1 MEHAADPSH
10 PRYRSLL
17 MRHRLEVAAKKGML
31 ADSALIAHGRGEAYD
46 YLLGET
52 TIPSADFATRVAL
65 DSLVSATH
73 PVLSVNGNVVAL
85 AGDEMLRLADKLDCP
100 LEVNIFY
107 RTPERMDALL
117 SDLNERKER
126 LGVDVEILGANPD
139 ATIPGLK
146 GPRAKCESRGILQAD
161 VLLVPLE
168 DGDRCEALVSMGK
181 TVIVIDLN
189 PLSRSSRR
197 GSITI
202 VDELSRCLENML
214 AMNVSDSPSTGAYD
228 HRQTLQDALD
238 SIVEGMTSA
247 FSERED

>member
-1 MEHAADPSH
+1 
-10 PRYRSLL
+10 

-52 TIPSADFATRVAL
+52 TIPSSDFATRVAL

-189 PLSRSSRR
+189 PLSRSSQR
-197 GSITI
+197 GTITI
-202 VDELSRCLENML
+202 VDELTRCLENML
-214 AMNVSDSPSTGAYD
+214 TMDVRDSISIDSYN
-228 HRQTLQDALD
+228 HQHSLQAALD
-238 SIVEGMTSA
+238 AIVEGMKNR
-247 FSERED
+247 FSQRN